1 MIGKLLSLVPLQGIL
16 YEEDYAGLFILVTII
31 MGGGAAY
38 LAGRAIAST
47 WRPWWHV
54 AFYMLLL
61 GLSIRFIHFALFEGT
76 LLSPQ
81 FYAVDTAVC
90 LIFGY
95 LGFRATRVKQMTTQ
109 YRWINERAGP
119 FRWARRSGA

>member
-1 MIGKLLSLVPLQGIL
+1 MQGIL
-16 YEEDYAGLFILVTII
+16 YQEDYAGLFLLVTVV

-38 LAGRAIAST
+38 LAGRAIAAT

-61 GLSIRFIHFALFEGT
+61 GVTVRFIHFALFEGT
-76 LLSPQ
+76 FVSPH

-95 LGFRATRVKQMTTQ
+95 LGFRATRVTQMTTQ
-109 YRWINERAGP
+109 YRWINARAGAL
-119 FRWARRSGA
+119 RWARRSTALPGKQPETG